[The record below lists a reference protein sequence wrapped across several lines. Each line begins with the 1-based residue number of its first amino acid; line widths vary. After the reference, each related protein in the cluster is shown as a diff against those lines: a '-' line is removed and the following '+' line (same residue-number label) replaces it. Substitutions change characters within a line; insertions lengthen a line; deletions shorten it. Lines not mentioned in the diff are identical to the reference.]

1 MLKLFRRQKPDPE
14 PLPAAD
20 MRGKTCLITGA
31 TDGHGRACAEALARM
46 GAKVVLHGRNPD
58 KLAAVQSKIEADTG
72 SRPDSLLCDLADRRA
87 TEGACAEFM
96 ARKQPLHLLLNN
108 AGLVR
113 RHREF
118 TRDGLEMTFAV
129 NYLAM
134 FQLTLALLPRLLES
148 SPARIVNVASD
159 AHRIVK
165 LPLDDLEGRRFYN
178 FMIAYSRSKLAILYF
193 TTELARRLETSGV
206 TANALDP
213 GPVASGIAND
223 AQGAIARLAS
233 VLIKRWF
240 PAPERAARTALHLC
254 SSQEVSGE
262 NGAYYRFMRRE
273 QPRFDGR
280 DAHKGEKLWAISA
293 AMTGVDWPT

>member
-1 MLKLFRRQKPDPE
+1 MLKLFRKQKRDPE
-14 PLPAAD
+14 PMPTAD

-46 GAKVVLHGRNPD
+46 GAQVVLHGRSPD
-58 KLAAVQSKIEADTG
+58 KLAAVQSKIEAETG

-87 TEGACAEFM
+87 TDRACAEFM
-96 ARKQPLHLLLNN
+96 ASKRPLHLLLNN

-113 RHREF
+113 RHREW

-148 SPARIVNVASD
+148 GPARIVNVASD
-159 AHRIVK
+159 AHRIVS
-165 LPLDDLEGRRFYN
+165 LPLGDLEGRSFYN

-193 TTELARRLETSGV
+193 TTELARRLENSGV
-206 TANALDP
+206 TVNALDP
-213 GPVASGIAND
+213 GPVASGIAD
-223 AQGAIARLAS
+223 DEKGAVARLAS

-240 PAPERAARTALHLC
+240 PTPARAARTALHLC
-254 SSQEVSGE
+254 TSQAIADET
-262 NGAYYRFMRRE
+262 GAYYRFMRRQ
-273 QPRFDGR
+273 QPRFDSR

-293 AMTGVDWPT
+293 SMTGLDWPS